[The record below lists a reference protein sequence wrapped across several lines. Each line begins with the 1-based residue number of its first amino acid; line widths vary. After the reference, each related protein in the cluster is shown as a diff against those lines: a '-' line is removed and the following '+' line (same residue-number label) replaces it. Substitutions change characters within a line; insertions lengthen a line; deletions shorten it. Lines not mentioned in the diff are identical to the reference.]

1 MTQKGERNN
10 ENQKF
15 GVGKVKCVEIKC
27 LKYCGVAKG
36 MPWVMK
42 RVVQI
47 TIAVQTA
54 KVQNSS
60 SRSQYEQQFF

>member
-1 MTQKGERNN
+1 MTQRGERNN

-36 MPWVMK
+36 MP
-42 RVVQI
+42 
-47 TIAVQTA
+47 
-54 KVQNSS
+54 
-60 SRSQYEQQFF
+60 